1 MAQTQADINL
11 NPEAGTLTFRIDL
24 RSEKDL
30 DKCKI
35 FTYGVLKLV
44 EDKVSRYF
52 MVEEMKSIK
61 AKEMAGLVK
70 PNGVTIQ

>member
-1 MAQTQADINL
+1 MPQTQADINL
-11 NPEAGTLTFRIDL
+11 NPQTGILTVRVEL

-30 DKCKI
+30 DKSKI

-52 MVEEMKSIK
+52 MTEEIKEIQMKQKNGLITPP
-61 AKEMAGLVK
+61 EM
-70 PNGVTIQ
+70 TIQ